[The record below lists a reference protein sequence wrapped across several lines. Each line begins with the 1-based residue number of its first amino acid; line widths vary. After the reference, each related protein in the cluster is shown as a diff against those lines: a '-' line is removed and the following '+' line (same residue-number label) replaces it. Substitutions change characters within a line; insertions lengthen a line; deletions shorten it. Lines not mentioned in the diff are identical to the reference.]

1 MNGIWEQDSEGSQDG
16 GSESQGKAGFWCSQV
31 SHARLMENS
40 RPSKHLYRYA
50 VSLPG
55 HTQRD
60 TEGQRGAVT
69 LESRVMGL
77 RSYIRLERCAVLV
90 FSSPFLCVR
99 FPEFNFWLECESH
112 HQGSL

>member
-1 MNGIWEQDSEGSQDG
+1 M
-16 GSESQGKAGFWCSQV
+16 
-31 SHARLMENS
+31 
-40 RPSKHLYRYA
+40 
-50 VSLPG
+50 
-55 HTQRD
+55 
-60 TEGQRGAVT
+60 T

-90 FSSPFLCVR
+90 FSSPFLSVR